1 MGWTRELTE
10 HEKAF
15 CQALGEI
22 VVFWNHVEQSFKMLL
37 QRGTHIGG
45 PDGRLWSL
53 IAHLSPVQL
62 RDAMIALS
70 EDHDEARREHLR
82 HCALLFDRER
92 EYRNHYVHGPMTFLT
107 TDEASAAFVSTLSAR
122 GGTLRV
128 QRAQVTAAELVTY
141 RDRLGA
147 LQVYIGEIIRDS
159 INLRDGAPL
168 GELEKPPIAPPLS
181 VPKESWWT
189 L

>member
-1 MGWTRELTE
+1 
-10 HEKAF
+10 
-15 CQALGEI
+15 
-22 VVFWNHVEQSFKMLL
+22 
-37 QRGTHIGG
+37 
-45 PDGRLWSL
+45 
-53 IAHLSPVQL
+53 
-62 RDAMIALS
+62 
-70 EDHDEARREHLR
+70 
-82 HCALLFDRER
+82 
-92 EYRNHYVHGPMTFLT
+92 MTFLT